1 MKKFIFVAILA
12 SILSACSSVP
22 LEEKKEVP
30 VVDMSSNKDMVM
42 VDKSPSSSAVAP
54 VNAGTQ
60 YDSNGLPKELTDAG
74 SILST
79 RVIYFDF
86 DEFVIKPEYRDLVVA
101 HGKFMTNNKA
111 FSVMLQGHSDER
123 GSSEYN
129 LALGQKRSEAVLK
142 ALNNLGVS
150 NNQVEAVSYGEEKP
164 EDERSNEDAWAKNRR
179 VEILYKSP
187 SGKGEF

>member
-111 FSVMLQGHSDER
+111 FPVMLQGHSDER

>member
-1 MKKFIFVAILA
+1 MKKILFVALLA

-22 LEEKKEVP
+22 LEEKKDVP
-30 VVDMSSNKDMVM
+30 VVDMSLNKDVVL
-42 VDKSPSSSAVAP
+42 VDKSPASSVVAP

-60 YDSNGLPKELTDAG
+60 YDSNGLPKELTDPG

-101 HGKFMTNNKA
+101 HGKFMVNNKK

-142 ALNNLGVS
+142 ALNNLGVTDS
-150 NNQVEAVSYGEEKP
+150 QVEAVSYGEEKP
-164 EDERSNEDAWAKNRR
+164 EDPNSNEEAWAKNRR

-187 SGKGEF
+187 SGRGEF

>member
-1 MKKFIFVAILA
+1 MKRILFVSLMA
-12 SILSACSSVP
+12 SILAACSSVP

-30 VVDMSSNKDMVM
+30 VVDMSANKDIVM
-42 VDKSPSSSAVAP
+42 VDKTPASSVVAP

-60 YDSNGLPKELTDAG
+60 YGTNGLPKELTDPG

-101 HGKFMTNNKA
+101 HGKFMTNNKS

-129 LALGQKRSEAVLK
+129 LALGQKRSEAVLR

-164 EDERSNEDAWAKNRR
+164 EDPNSNEEAWAKNRR
-179 VEILYKSP
+179 VEILYRAP
-187 SGKGEF
+187 TGKGEF

>member
-1 MKKFIFVAILA
+1 MKKILFIAVLT

-30 VVDMSSNKDMVM
+30 VVDATKDLTL
-42 VDKSPSSSAVAP
+42 VDKTPASSVVAP
-54 VNAGTQ
+54 VNARTQ
-60 YDSNGLPKELTDAG
+60 YDSNGLPKELTDPG

-86 DEFVIKPEYRDLVVA
+86 DEFVIKPEYRDLVIA
-101 HGKFMTNNKA
+101 HGKFMVNNKN

-142 ALNNLGVS
+142 ALNNMGVS
-150 NNQVEAVSYGEEKP
+150 NNQIEAVSYGEEKP
-164 EDERSNEDAWAKNRR
+164 EDDRSNEEAWAKNRR
-179 VEILYKSP
+179 VEILYKAP